1 MPQIRIETDGLT
13 LREAR
18 ELEQIIQG
26 FDEVEDTQ
34 VLPFAPGTMD
44 YRSLP
49 TTPQAS
55 LPPLHLV
62 VRLTAVG
69 TAAAKGIALAA
80 GAHLYRK
87 VGESIVDRAWNTMK
101 VKFSGKSVVDVG
113 VTLYGADGELIKE
126 IKQKR

>member
-1 MPQIRIETDGLT
+1 MRQIRIETDGLT

-18 ELEQIIQG
+18 ELEEIVQG
-26 FDEVEDTQ
+26 FEEVADTQ
-34 VLPFAPGTMD
+34 VWPFAPGTMH

-55 LPPLHLV
+55 LPPVHVVVHL
-62 VRLTAVG
+62 TEIG
-69 TAAAKGIALAA
+69 TAAAKGIAIAA
-80 GAHLYRK
+80 GAHLYKK

-113 VTLYGADGELIKE
+113 VKLYGADGELIKE
-126 IKQKR
+126 IKGKR